1 MRCGALGG
9 TFDPPHLAHLV
20 LAAVA
25 RQQLRLDRV
34 VCIPAGEPWR
44 KAEGHLSPPEAR
56 LRMLTAAVEPL
67 PWAEVS
73 AIEVERPGPT
83 YAAETLRELTTGGD
97 DDWWFIMGEDAL
109 ADLPYWHEPRRLV
122 SLARL
127 AVASRPPRQ
136 LEISAQLRSLVPD
149 IEQRI
154 DVIEMPPLELSS
166 TVLRRRIAAGE
177 PTDVV
182 LPEAVRRIA
191 DELGLYHRSDEG

>member
-25 RQQLRLDRV
+25 RRELHLDRV

-44 KAEGHLSPPEAR
+44 KAGRHVSSPQAR
-56 LRMLTAAVEPL
+56 LRMLRAAVAPL

-73 AIEVERPGPT
+73 DIEVERSGPT
-83 YAAETLRELTTGGD
+83 YAAETLSELAGGGD

-127 AVASRPPRQ
+127 AVAGRPPHQ
-136 LEISAQLRSLVPD
+136 LEIPAQLRSLIPD
-149 IEQRI
+149 VESRI
-154 DVIEMPPLELSS
+154 DVLDMPPLELSS
-166 TVLRRRIAAGE
+166 TVLRERIADGQ

-191 DELGLYHRSDEG
+191 EELGLYRERDEI

>member
-20 LAAVA
+20 LATVA

-44 KAEGHLSPPEAR
+44 KAERHVGPPEAR
-56 LRMLTAAVEPL
+56 LRMLRAAVEPL

-73 AIEVERPGPT
+73 PIEVERPGPT
-83 YAAETLRELTTGGD
+83 YAAETLGELTAAD

-109 ADLPYWHEPRRLV
+109 ADLPHWHEPRRLV
-122 SLARL
+122 GLARL
-127 AVASRPPRQ
+127 AVAGRPPHQ
-136 LEISAQLRSLVPD
+136 LEIPAQLRSLVPD
-149 IEQRI
+149 IDQRI
-154 DVIEMPPLELSS
+154 DVVDMPPLELSS
-166 TVLRRRIAAGE
+166 SALRRRISAGQ

-191 DELGLYHRSDEG
+191 EELGLYRGSDAS